1 MTTSP
6 ISSSNHFQLQMCM
19 DIACGSDSAAKH
31 PHILPSTDPQIVH
44 PSDSS
49 RDSSRNLRKRKKTD
63 SEDGGPQWRPSNID
77 GDSPEEKSPI
87 RSQEK
92 KREVRMAC
100 IRPPSFVYPKTAY
113 DGHVPSM
120 PRYSEKSILQDI
132 LVG

>member
-6 ISSSNHFQLQMCM
+6 ISSSNHFQSQMYM
-19 DIACGSDSAAKH
+19 NIARGSDSAAKH
-31 PHILPSTDPQIVH
+31 PHILPSTGPQIVH

-49 RDSSRNLRKRKKTD
+49 GDSSRNLRKRKRPD
-63 SEDGGPQWRPSNID
+63 SEDGGSSWRPSNID
-77 GDSPEEKSPI
+77 GHSPEEKGPI

-92 KREVRMAC
+92 KSEVRMTC
-100 IRPPSFVYPKTAY
+100 IRAPSFVYSKTAY